1 MKHSYLNLP
10 IRILFFIILLCS
22 IGFGKIFHGAGMQMT
37 NNGTGVYYKPGI
49 PLNDDLQVLAD
60 IGIHF
65 DNSHQSLRIFGS
77 ENQYRS
83 VFFDITA
90 GIRRE
95 LFKETIVGTFRPVII
110 LQCGSLADMNSFD
123 WNDVPGNWKLKY
135 AAGSGIQFYNGRI
148 LNEIMLKYYESS
160 AFDGNVAFQLA
171 MYWK

>member
-1 MKHSYLNLP
+1 MYVL
-10 IRILFFIILLCS
+10 IFIILLFNS
-22 IGFGKIFHGAGMQMT
+22 GFGEIFHGAGMQMN
-37 NNGTGVYYKPGI
+37 NNGTGVYYKPRL

-65 DNSHQSLRIFGS
+65 DNSQQSLSIFGS
-77 ENQYRS
+77 ENKYRS
-83 VFFDITA
+83 VFLDITA

-95 LFKETIVGTFRPVII
+95 LFKETIAGTFRPVII

-123 WNDVPGNWKLKY
+123 WNDIPGNWKLKY

-160 AFDGNVAFQLA
+160 AFEGNVAFQLA

>member
-1 MKHSYLNLP
+1 
-10 IRILFFIILLCS
+10 
-22 IGFGKIFHGAGMQMT
+22 MQMT

-65 DNSHQSLRIFGS
+65 DNSQQSLSIYGS
-77 ENQYRS
+77 ENKYRS

-95 LFKETIVGTFRPVII
+95 LFKETIAGTFRPVII

-123 WNDVPGNWKLKY
+123 WNDIPGNWKLKY

-160 AFDGNVAFQLA
+160 AFEGNVAFQLA

>member
-1 MKHSYLNLP
+1 MRVL
-10 IRILFFIILLCS
+10 LFFILLFGS
-22 IGFGKIFHGAGMQMT
+22 VFGKIFHGAGMQMT

-65 DNSHQSLRIFGS
+65 DNSQQSFSIFGV
-77 ENQYRS
+77 ENKYRS
-83 VFFDITA
+83 IFLDLSA

-95 LFKETIVGTFRPVII
+95 LFMETIAGTFRPVII
-110 LQCGSLADMNSFD
+110 LQCGSLTDMNSFD
-123 WNDVPGNWKLKY
+123 WNNILGNWNLKY
-135 AAGSGIQFYNGRI
+135 AAGTGIQFYNGRI

-160 AFDGNVAFQLA
+160 AFEGNMAFQLA